1 MTTDILSALDTDTVL
16 SFLSQMKSFIDAADF
31 SDWSAF
37 NSAKKAF
44 LENFKSYQ
52 AQDKQKIWKD
62 FTETADAAR
71 AIKKHQEEEG
81 EFAAEM
87 IAKALDAHEQDL
99 QSTQLASAY
108 HALCEKVAAFKSVK
122 EDLKSILA
130 RLKFLSVKAS
140 QLQSLRQELSK
151 TGMRLSIKGKLFD
164 RLSKLGDSVFPVK
177 KELNKQ
183 LVDTFNSGLESFIKA
198 CNKREDGDEILF
210 EIRIIQSFLKEM
222 TLRKPEYDLIKSS
235 LDPLWKKAVILK
247 DKNASMLQEAQAKSL
262 EMKNSFEAEFANI
275 KALVEEGKD
284 QEAMKVYD
292 ALSLKLKDRSIQK
305 HDYKALKN
313 DLELA
318 SRPIFDR
325 LKEQKDLK
333 NELLKKQASEK
344 EELKQKYFTILDDVK
359 ISSEDKKTALNSAL
373 SLNLNVDE
381 VYRFKIKY
389 ISSCAGLLKD
399 AEEIEELYIEAKKL
413 QEAIRSQLA
422 TSGFD
427 LSVSMALQE
436 SYNDCRQL
444 LSELLKRF

>member
-31 SDWSAF
+31 SDWAAF
-37 NSAKKAF
+37 NGAKKAF
-44 LENFKSYQ
+44 LENFKTYQ
-52 AQDKQKIWKD
+52 SQDKQKIWKE
-62 FTETADAAR
+62 FTEVADSAR

-99 QSTQLASAY
+99 QSTQAVSMY
-108 HALCEKVAAFKSVK
+108 HALFEKVTSFKTVK
-122 EDLKSILA
+122 EDLRNTLT
-130 RLKFLSVKAS
+130 RLKFLSVKGS

-164 RLSKLGDSVFPVK
+164 RLSKLGDSVFPIK

-183 LVDTFNSGLESFIKA
+183 LIDTFNSGLDAFIKA

-222 TLRKPEYDLIKSS
+222 TLRKQEYDLIKTS

-247 DKNASMLQEAQAKSL
+247 DKNASMMQEAQAKSL
-262 EMKNSFEAEFANI
+262 EIKNSFESEFATI

-284 QEAMKVYD
+284 QEAKKVYES
-292 ALSLKLKDRSIQK
+292 LTLKLKDRSIQK
-305 HDYKALKN
+305 HDYKALKY

-318 SRPIFDR
+318 SKPIFDR

-333 NELLKKQASEK
+333 SELLKKLASEK
-344 EELKQKYFTILDDVK
+344 EELKHKYFTILDDEKVNP
-359 ISSEDKKTALNSAL
+359 EDKKIALNSAL
-373 SLNLNVDE
+373 LLNLNVDE
-381 VYRFKIKY
+381 VYRFKMKY
-389 ISSCAGLLKD
+389 ISSSAGILKD
-399 AEEIEELYIEAKKL
+399 AGEVEELYIEAKKL